1 MGIALLKKMNNF
13 LPDPVKA
20 AAAPLIRSRL
30 VKNVIFIEQY
40 RELDDAALLNES
52 ELEDLQL
59 KKLKSV
65 LIHAYEHTV
74 YYRNLFNQTNFDPYR
89 FESFEELSSIPLLT
103 KELIESNFEDIQ
115 ADDVLDSYV
124 GETGGSTGKPL
135 RVLLERASIYK
146 EKAFIYHFWA
156 KYGYDYK
163 KSRVATFRGVDFNG
177 KITKINPLYSEI
189 ILNPFILA
197 EKNVDIY
204 VSKIN
209 RFGAEFVHGYP
220 SAISNFCRLLNKN
233 NIKLKK
239 PVKAVFL
246 ISESCSADQKRII
259 ENTFSCPA
267 VAFYG
272 HTERAVFAEQCGT
285 DLLYKF
291 NSLYGYTEF
300 VEREEGNIVCTGFL
314 NTKFPLIRYALD
326 DQAIETGNHIYQ
338 IEGHHTGAYLYGSGG
353 EQITQTAINF
363 HDDTFLQVEGYQF
376 YQDKKGY
383 AECRV
388 ISNTALPDSDLEK
401 IRHKL
406 EEKTGSGLVWNV
418 TQVQKLELTGRGKLK
433 MIIQKL
439 DICGGGVKEANSCS
453 CHLLKLHNRRFFV
466 APIIEEVAA

>member
-1 MGIALLKKMNNF
+1 M
-13 LPDPVKA
+13 
-20 AAAPLIRSRL
+20 
-30 VKNVIFIEQY
+30 
-40 RELDDAALLNES
+40 
-52 ELEDLQL
+52 
-59 KKLKSV
+59 

-239 PVKAVFL
+239 PVKAVF
-246 ISESCSADQKRII
+246 
-259 ENTFSCPA
+259 
-267 VAFYG
+267 
-272 HTERAVFAEQCGT
+272 
-285 DLLYKF
+285 
-291 NSLYGYTEF
+291 
-300 VEREEGNIVCTGFL
+300 
-314 NTKFPLIRYALD
+314 
-326 DQAIETGNHIYQ
+326 
-338 IEGHHTGAYLYGSGG
+338 
-353 EQITQTAINF
+353 
-363 HDDTFLQVEGYQF
+363 
-376 YQDKKGY
+376 
-383 AECRV
+383 
-388 ISNTALPDSDLEK
+388 
-401 IRHKL
+401 
-406 EEKTGSGLVWNV
+406 
-418 TQVQKLELTGRGKLK
+418 
-433 MIIQKL
+433 
-439 DICGGGVKEANSCS
+439 
-453 CHLLKLHNRRFFV
+453 
-466 APIIEEVAA
+466 